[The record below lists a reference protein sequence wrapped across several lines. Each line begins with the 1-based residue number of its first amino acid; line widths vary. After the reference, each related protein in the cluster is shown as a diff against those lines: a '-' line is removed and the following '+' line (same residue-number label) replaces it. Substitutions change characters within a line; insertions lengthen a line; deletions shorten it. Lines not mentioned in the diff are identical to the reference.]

1 MQNMSIVLLFIII
14 AVIVFAVL
22 AAVIFL
28 IVNRKKPSAQN
39 PKLPPIPQGEGM
51 YTMQIGGMN
60 CEHCR
65 ATAEAALNAIPDVQA
80 KVDLKTNTAAI
91 RYTGCQNLD
100 LLDQL
105 RHAVEEAGFTVDNIR

>member
-1 MQNMSIVLLFIII
+1 MQNVSIILLFIIT
-14 AVIVFAVL
+14 AVIVFIVL

-28 IVNRKKPSAQN
+28 IVMRKKPSVQN
-39 PKLPPIPQGEGM
+39 HKLPPIPQGEGM

-105 RHAVEEAGFTVDNIR
+105 RHAVEKAGFTVDSIR